1 MRVKK
6 NCQRQIKRVQIILSL
21 MIRVIITRRTLMTKM
36 QKRDDD
42 TKGEKISFNLLPFF
56 GNMVITMNLI
66 IMNKKTRC
74 I

>member
-1 MRVKK
+1 
-6 NCQRQIKRVQIILSL
+6 